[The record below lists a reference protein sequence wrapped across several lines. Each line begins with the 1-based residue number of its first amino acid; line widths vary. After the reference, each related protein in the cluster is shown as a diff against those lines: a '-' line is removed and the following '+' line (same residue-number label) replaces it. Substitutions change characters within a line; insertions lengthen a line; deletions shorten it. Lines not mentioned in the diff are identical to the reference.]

1 MEKDVGVMFED
12 TLKPSMQCAAAAAK
26 VNRFFGQ
33 HFRAVQWRDKI
44 TILKLFI
51 LQSCMQCLYWMIMQ
65 GQCSARTWWGT
76 VRPWRRSRR
85 GWSA

>member
-26 VNRFFGQ
+26 VNRILGQ
-33 HFRAVQWRDKI
+33 HFKAVQWRDKI
-44 TILKLFI
+44 TFLKLFF
-51 LQSCMQCLYWMIMQ
+51 LQSCMQGLCWRIIQ